1 MSRRENTPGRPILCV
16 FAKGGIPAPLARSV
30 ITKVRRNARAQDC
43 AVFASP
49 RRYARIMSSQT
60 SSQTIP
66 RPRKRKKSASPR
78 RNAGGAG
85 WVAWWPLLAGIAI
98 TFAAVKTAEILP
110 LMGAD
115 GLLKL
120 RRLYPYALLLKQP
133 QLGLSEQ
140 TSDNWSQIM
149 LYAQWLLYGLYATVA
164 MKWKP
169 VWKVLM
175 QVAVIHLLGFSLLWL
190 LARN

>member
-1 MSRRENTPGRPILCV
+1 MQ
-16 FAKGGIPAPLARSV
+16 PAGL
-30 ITKVRRNARAQDC
+30 RNLPRT
-43 AVFASP
+43 

-60 SSQTIP
+60 LP
-66 RPRKRKKSASPR
+66 RPKRSGTSKRKRKK
-78 RNAGGAG
+78 AG
-85 WVAWWPLLAGIAI
+85 WLAWWPLLAGIAI

-120 RRLYPYALLLKQP
+120 QLLYPYALLLKQP

-140 TSDNWSQIM
+140 TSDSWSQIM
-149 LYAQWLLYGLYATVA
+149 LYAQWALYGLYATVA

-169 VWKVLM
+169 LWKVLM
-175 QVAVIHLLGFSLLWL
+175 QVAAIHLLGFGVLWL